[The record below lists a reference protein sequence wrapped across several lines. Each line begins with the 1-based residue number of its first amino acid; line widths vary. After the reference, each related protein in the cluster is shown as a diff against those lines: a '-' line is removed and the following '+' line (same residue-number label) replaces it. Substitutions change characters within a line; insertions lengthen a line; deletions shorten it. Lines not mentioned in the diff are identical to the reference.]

1 MNYDLCDLLN
11 RKMEYACGYMTE
23 FPRSSTFKNQN
34 IIDENFEL
42 MAPEHY
48 IETMSTDNCTHEVF
62 SFWMYRNG
70 KISNQVDDYE
80 KSARR
85 VTKELANLSYSNNP
99 SLDIMYFS
107 GLIKVSIA
115 KNKAILVETCI
126 RPTLDQMLNL
136 KDCEL
141 KFLDKNG
148 KILWRI
154 NERKKKA
161 MYYEGV
167 GLNDLHSFKWSRIK

>member
-1 MNYDLCDLLN
+1 
-11 RKMEYACGYMTE
+11 
-23 FPRSSTFKNQN
+23 
-34 IIDENFEL
+34 
-42 MAPEHY
+42 
-48 IETMSTDNCTHEVF
+48 MSNDNCTHEVF

-107 GLIKVSIA
+107 GLVKISIA
-115 KNKAILVETCI
+115 KNKAILIETCI

-148 KILWRI
+148 KI
-154 NERKKKA
+154 
-161 MYYEGV
+161 V
-167 GLNDLHSFKWSRIK
+167 GIEFLTLDVPDDLVNSLILFDELKDESELLNKLIETSRAAAGH